1 MQVYITK
8 SNLLKILR
16 KLEIPKE
23 KMEGFYYKDIVE
35 NYFRKQGVV
44 FNEQVL
50 LFRENVLNKMFN
62 RFERN
67 ILFSYKEMMENFE
80 EFINEVYVPREKR
93 EDTYW
98 WIYEEDNPPVYHY
111 DKNCPTLHSDFE
123 NYRIPASIRYQG
135 ISTEN
140 RSITTL
146 RDEDLTEAEKN
157 LVRSNV
163 SNFREWWLEGRL
175 WKNGKIIWDGR
186 SGFSYWKKN
195 KEYFLQ
201 HVEVLF
207 KPNPPVRR
215 IEEFIM
221 KNSGVEKMEN
231 ASVEEIIIKINKLI
245 DDYKNNFEQDDKHQR
260 ILRRYQAWRSN
271 SPKFDSTIGYTDNE
285 IREILKDNENRFK
298 NPLKYYL
305 KELYRR
311 VNNPTLGFDEELLIQ
326 LGFRPCNN
334 CLYYTGNEDMI
345 QAEQTKNHE
354 KSNRTECSLYFDSDV
369 DADMDEEEKAI
380 RLEIE
385 QEAWEQ
391 NFQRDEWNRMMQEEL
406 DELLND

>member
-23 KMEGFYYKDIVE
+23 KMEGFYYKDVVE

-111 DKNCPTLHSDFE
+111 DKNCPTLHSDFK
-123 NYRIPASIRYQG
+123 NYKIPSSIRYRK
-135 ISTEN
+135 ISLEN
-140 RSITTL
+140 RSTTTL
-146 RDEDLTEAEKN
+146 NDDMLTNEERKIVKKTVEEYRTWWKQEGEYLFEDDPDALLA
-157 LVRSNV
+157 LVNM
-163 SNFREWWLEGRL
+163 
-175 WKNGKIIWDGR
+175 K
-186 SGFSYWKKN
+186 YT
-195 KEYFLQ
+195 
-201 HVEVLF
+201 
-207 KPNPPVRR
+207 PNPPVRR

-271 SPKFDSTIGYTDNE
+271 SPKFDSTIGYTDDE

-334 CLYYTGNEDMI
+334 CRYYTGNEDMI
-345 QAEQTKNHE
+345 QAELTKNHE
-354 KSNRTECSLYFDSDV
+354 KLNRTECNLYFDSDME
-369 DADMDEEEKAI
+369 ADMDEEEKAI

-391 NFQRDEWNRMMQEEL
+391 NFQREEWNRMMQEEL

>member
-16 KLEIPKE
+16 KLDIPKE
-23 KMEGFYYKDIVE
+23 KMEGFYYKDVVE

-111 DKNCPTLHSDFE
+111 DKNCPTLHSDFK
-123 NYRIPASIRYQG
+123 NYKIPSSIRYRK
-135 ISTEN
+135 ISLEN
-140 RSITTL
+140 RSTTTL
-146 RDEDLTEAEKN
+146 NDDMLTNEERKIVKKTVEEYRTWWKQEGEYLFEDDPDALLA
-157 LVRSNV
+157 LVNM
-163 SNFREWWLEGRL
+163 
-175 WKNGKIIWDGR
+175 K
-186 SGFSYWKKN
+186 YT
-195 KEYFLQ
+195 
-201 HVEVLF
+201 
-207 KPNPPVRR
+207 PNPPVRR

-271 SPKFDSTIGYTDNE
+271 SPKFDSTIGYTDDE

-298 NPLKYYL
+298 NPLKSYL

-334 CLYYTGNEDMI
+334 CRYYTGNEDMI
-345 QAEQTKNHE
+345 QAELTKNHE
-354 KSNRTECSLYFDSDV
+354 KLNRTECNLYFDSDME
-369 DADMDEEEKAI
+369 ADMDEEEKAI

-391 NFQRDEWNRMMQEEL
+391 NFQREEWNRMMQEEL

>member
-16 KLEIPKE
+16 KLDIPKE
-23 KMEGFYYKDIVE
+23 KMEGFYYKDVVE

-80 EFINEVYVPREKR
+80 EFINEVYVLREKR

-98 WIYEEDNPPVYHY
+98 WIYEEDNSPVYHY
-111 DKNCPTLHSDFE
+111 DKNCPTLHSDFK
-123 NYRIPASIRYQG
+123 NYKIPSSIRYRK
-135 ISTEN
+135 ISLEN
-140 RSITTL
+140 RSTTTL
-146 RDEDLTEAEKN
+146 NDDMLTNEERKIVKKTVEEYRTWWKQEGEYLFEDDPDALLA
-157 LVRSNV
+157 LVNM
-163 SNFREWWLEGRL
+163 
-175 WKNGKIIWDGR
+175 K
-186 SGFSYWKKN
+186 YT
-195 KEYFLQ
+195 
-201 HVEVLF
+201 
-207 KPNPPVRR
+207 PNPPVRR

-271 SPKFDSTIGYTDNE
+271 SPKFDSTIGYTDDE

-334 CLYYTGNEDMI
+334 CRYYTGNEDMI
-345 QAEQTKNHE
+345 QAELTKNHE
-354 KSNRTECSLYFDSDV
+354 KLNRTECNLYFDSDME
-369 DADMDEEEKAI
+369 ADMDEEEKAI

-391 NFQRDEWNRMMQEEL
+391 NFQREEWNRMMQEEL
-406 DELLND
+406 DELLNDESR

>member
-16 KLEIPKE
+16 KSDIPKE
-23 KMEGFYYKDIVE
+23 KMEGFYYKDVVE

-111 DKNCPTLHSDFE
+111 DKNCPTLHSDFK
-123 NYRIPASIRYQG
+123 NYKIPSSIRYRK
-135 ISTEN
+135 ISLEN

-146 RDEDLTEAEKN
+146 NDDMLTNEERKIVKKTVEEYRTWWKQEGEYLFEDDPDALLA
-157 LVRSNV
+157 LVNM
-163 SNFREWWLEGRL
+163 
-175 WKNGKIIWDGR
+175 K
-186 SGFSYWKKN
+186 YT
-195 KEYFLQ
+195 
-201 HVEVLF
+201 
-207 KPNPPVRR
+207 PNPPVRR

-271 SPKFDSTIGYTDNE
+271 SPKFDSTIGYTDDE

-334 CLYYTGNEDMI
+334 CRYYTGNEDMI
-345 QAEQTKNHE
+345 QAELTKNHE
-354 KSNRTECSLYFDSDV
+354 KLNRTECNLYFDSDME
-369 DADMDEEEKAI
+369 ADMDEEEKAI

-391 NFQRDEWNRMMQEEL
+391 NFQREEWNRMMQEEL

>member
-16 KLEIPKE
+16 KLDIPKE
-23 KMEGFYYKDIVE
+23 KMEGFYYKDVVE

-80 EFINEVYVPREKR
+80 EFINEVYVLREKR

-98 WIYEEDNPPVYHY
+98 WIYEEDNSPVYHY
-111 DKNCPTLHSDFE
+111 DKNCPTLHSDFK
-123 NYRIPASIRYQG
+123 NYKIPSSIRYRK
-135 ISTEN
+135 ISLEN
-140 RSITTL
+140 RSSTTL
-146 RDEDLTEAEKN
+146 NDDMLTNEERKIVKKTVEEYRTWWKQEGEYLFEDDPDALLA
-157 LVRSNV
+157 LVNM
-163 SNFREWWLEGRL
+163 
-175 WKNGKIIWDGR
+175 K
-186 SGFSYWKKN
+186 YT
-195 KEYFLQ
+195 
-201 HVEVLF
+201 
-207 KPNPPVRR
+207 PNPPVRR

-271 SPKFDSTIGYTDNE
+271 SPKFDSTIGYTDDE

-334 CLYYTGNEDMI
+334 CRYYTGNEDMI
-345 QAEQTKNHE
+345 QAELTKNHE
-354 KSNRTECSLYFDSDV
+354 KLNRTECNLYFDSDME
-369 DADMDEEEKAI
+369 ADMDEEEKAI

-391 NFQRDEWNRMMQEEL
+391 NFQREEWNRMMQEEL
-406 DELLND
+406 DELLNDESR

>member
-16 KLEIPKE
+16 KLDIPKE
-23 KMEGFYYKDIVE
+23 KMEGFYYKDVVE

-111 DKNCPTLHSDFE
+111 DKNCPTLHSDFK
-123 NYRIPASIRYQG
+123 NYKIPSSIRYRK
-135 ISTEN
+135 ISLEN
-140 RSITTL
+140 RSTTTL
-146 RDEDLTEAEKN
+146 NDDMLTNEERKIVKKTVEEYRTWWKQEGEYLFEDDPDALLA
-157 LVRSNV
+157 LVNM
-163 SNFREWWLEGRL
+163 
-175 WKNGKIIWDGR
+175 K
-186 SGFSYWKKN
+186 YT
-195 KEYFLQ
+195 
-201 HVEVLF
+201 
-207 KPNPPVRR
+207 PNPPVRR

-271 SPKFDSTIGYTDNE
+271 SPKFDSTIGYTDDE

-334 CLYYTGNEDMI
+334 CRYYTGNEDMI
-345 QAEQTKNHE
+345 QAELTKNHE
-354 KSNRTECSLYFDSDV
+354 KLNRTECNLYFDSDME
-369 DADMDEEEKAI
+369 ADMDEEEKAI

-391 NFQRDEWNRMMQEEL
+391 NFQREEWNRMMQEEL

>member
-16 KLEIPKE
+16 KLDIPKE
-23 KMEGFYYKDIVE
+23 KMEGFYYKDVVE

-111 DKNCPTLHSDFE
+111 DKNCPTLHSDFK
-123 NYRIPASIRYQG
+123 NYKIPSSIRYRK
-135 ISTEN
+135 ISLEN
-140 RSITTL
+140 RSTTTL
-146 RDEDLTEAEKN
+146 NDDMLTNEERKIVKKTVEEYRTWWKQEGEYLFEDDPDALLA
-157 LVRSNV
+157 LVNM
-163 SNFREWWLEGRL
+163 
-175 WKNGKIIWDGR
+175 K
-186 SGFSYWKKN
+186 YT
-195 KEYFLQ
+195 
-201 HVEVLF
+201 
-207 KPNPPVRR
+207 PNPPVRR

-271 SPKFDSTIGYTDNE
+271 SPKFDSTIGYTDDE
-285 IREILKDNENRFK
+285 IREILKDNENSFK

-334 CLYYTGNEDMI
+334 CRYYTGNEDMI
-345 QAEQTKNHE
+345 QAELTKNHE
-354 KSNRTECSLYFDSDV
+354 KLNRTECNLYFDSDME
-369 DADMDEEEKAI
+369 ADMDEEEKAI

-391 NFQRDEWNRMMQEEL
+391 NFQREEWNRMMQEEL

>member
-1 MQVYITK
+1 MPVYITK

-16 KLEIPKE
+16 KLDIPKE
-23 KMEGFYYKDIVE
+23 KMEGFYYKDVVE

-111 DKNCPTLHSDFE
+111 DKNCPTLHSDFK
-123 NYRIPASIRYQG
+123 NYKIPSSIRYRK
-135 ISTEN
+135 ISLEN
-140 RSITTL
+140 RSTTTL
-146 RDEDLTEAEKN
+146 NDDMLTNEERKIVKKTVEEYRTWWKREGEYLFEDDPDALLA
-157 LVRSNV
+157 LVNM
-163 SNFREWWLEGRL
+163 
-175 WKNGKIIWDGR
+175 K
-186 SGFSYWKKN
+186 YT
-195 KEYFLQ
+195 
-201 HVEVLF
+201 
-207 KPNPPVRR
+207 PNPPVRR

-271 SPKFDSTIGYTDNE
+271 SPKFDSTIGYTDDE

-334 CLYYTGNEDMI
+334 CRYYTGNEDMI
-345 QAEQTKNHE
+345 QAELTKNHE
-354 KSNRTECSLYFDSDV
+354 KLNRTECNLYFDSDME
-369 DADMDEEEKAI
+369 ADMDEEEKAI

-391 NFQRDEWNRMMQEEL
+391 NFQREEWNRMMQEEL

>member
-16 KLEIPKE
+16 KLDIPKE
-23 KMEGFYYKDIVE
+23 KMEGFYYKDVVE

-111 DKNCPTLHSDFE
+111 DKNCPTLHSDFK
-123 NYRIPASIRYQG
+123 NYKIPSSIRYRK
-135 ISTEN
+135 ISLEN
-140 RSITTL
+140 RSTTTL
-146 RDEDLTEAEKN
+146 NDDMLTNEERKIVKKTVEEYRTWWKQEGEYLFEDDPVALLA
-157 LVRSNV
+157 LVNM
-163 SNFREWWLEGRL
+163 
-175 WKNGKIIWDGR
+175 K
-186 SGFSYWKKN
+186 YT
-195 KEYFLQ
+195 
-201 HVEVLF
+201 
-207 KPNPPVRR
+207 PNPPVRR

-271 SPKFDSTIGYTDNE
+271 SLKFDSTIGYTDDE
-285 IREILKDNENRFK
+285 MREILKDNENRFK

-354 KSNRTECSLYFDSDV
+354 KFNRTECSLYFDSDV

>member
-111 DKNCPTLHSDFE
+111 DKDCLTLHSDFK
-123 NYRIPASIRYQG
+123 NYKIPSSIRYRKIPLG
-135 ISTEN
+135 N
-140 RSITTL
+140 RSATTL
-146 RDEDLTEAEKN
+146 NDDMLTNEERKIVKKTVEEYRTWWKQEGEYLFEDDPVALLA
-157 LVRSNV
+157 LVNM
-163 SNFREWWLEGRL
+163 
-175 WKNGKIIWDGR
+175 K
-186 SGFSYWKKN
+186 YT
-195 KEYFLQ
+195 
-201 HVEVLF
+201 
-207 KPNPPVRR
+207 PNPPVRR

-271 SPKFDSTIGYTDNE
+271 SPKFDSTIGYTDDE

-354 KSNRTECSLYFDSDV
+354 KFNRTECSLYFDSDV

>member
-16 KLEIPKE
+16 KLDIPKE
-23 KMEGFYYKDIVE
+23 KMEGFYYKDVVE

-111 DKNCPTLHSDFE
+111 DKNCPTLHSDFK
-123 NYRIPASIRYQG
+123 NYKIPSSIRYRK
-135 ISTEN
+135 ISLEN
-140 RSITTL
+140 RSTTTL
-146 RDEDLTEAEKN
+146 NDDMLTNEERKIVKKTVEEYRTWWKQEGEYLFEDDP
-157 LVRSNV
+157 V
-163 SNFREWWLEGRL
+163 
-175 WKNGKIIWDGR
+175 
-186 SGFSYWKKN
+186 
-195 KEYFLQ
+195 
-201 HVEVLF
+201 VLLMRVNA
-207 KPNPPVRR
+207 KYTPNPPVRR

-271 SPKFDSTIGYTDNE
+271 SPKFDSTIGYTDDE

-334 CLYYTGNEDMI
+334 CRYYTGNEDMI
-345 QAEQTKNHE
+345 QAELTKNHE
-354 KSNRTECSLYFDSDV
+354 KLNRTECNLYFDSDME
-369 DADMDEEEKAI
+369 ADMDEEEKAI

-391 NFQRDEWNRMMQEEL
+391 NFQREEWNRMMQEEL

>member
-16 KLEIPKE
+16 KLDIPKE
-23 KMEGFYYKDIVE
+23 KMEGFYYKDVVE

-111 DKNCPTLHSDFE
+111 DKNCPTLHSDFK
-123 NYRIPASIRYQG
+123 NYKIPSSIRYRK
-135 ISTEN
+135 ISLEN

-146 RDEDLTEAEKN
+146 NDDMLTNEERKIVKKTVEEYRTWWKQEGEYLFEDDPDALLA
-157 LVRSNV
+157 LVNM
-163 SNFREWWLEGRL
+163 
-175 WKNGKIIWDGR
+175 K
-186 SGFSYWKKN
+186 YT
-195 KEYFLQ
+195 
-201 HVEVLF
+201 
-207 KPNPPVRR
+207 PNPPVRR

-271 SPKFDSTIGYTDNE
+271 SPKFDSTIGYTDDE

-334 CLYYTGNEDMI
+334 CRYYTGNEDMI
-345 QAEQTKNHE
+345 QAELTKNHE
-354 KSNRTECSLYFDSDV
+354 KLNRTECNLYFDSDME
-369 DADMDEEEKAI
+369 ADMDEEEKAI

-391 NFQRDEWNRMMQEEL
+391 NFQREEWNRMMQEEL

>member
-16 KLEIPKE
+16 KLDIPKE
-23 KMEGFYYKDIVE
+23 KMEGFYYKDVVE

-50 LFRENVLNKMFN
+50 LFRENILNKMFN

-111 DKNCPTLHSDFE
+111 DKNCPTLHSDFK
-123 NYRIPASIRYQG
+123 NYKIPSSIRYRK
-135 ISTEN
+135 ISLEN
-140 RSITTL
+140 RSTTTL
-146 RDEDLTEAEKN
+146 NDDMLTNEERKIVKKTVEEYRTWWKQEGEYLFEDDPVALLA
-157 LVRSNV
+157 LVNM
-163 SNFREWWLEGRL
+163 
-175 WKNGKIIWDGR
+175 K
-186 SGFSYWKKN
+186 YT
-195 KEYFLQ
+195 
-201 HVEVLF
+201 
-207 KPNPPVRR
+207 PNPPVRR

-271 SPKFDSTIGYTDNE
+271 SPKFDSTIGYTDDA

-334 CLYYTGNEDMI
+334 CRYYTDNEDMI

-354 KSNRTECSLYFDSDV
+354 KLNRTECNLYFDSDME
-369 DADMDEEEKAI
+369 ANMDEEEKAI

-391 NFQRDEWNRMMQEEL
+391 NFQREEWNIMMQEEL

>member
-16 KLEIPKE
+16 KLDIPKE
-23 KMEGFYYKDIVE
+23 KMEGFYYKDVVE

-80 EFINEVYVPREKR
+80 EFINEVYVLREKR

-98 WIYEEDNPPVYHY
+98 WIYEEDNSPVYHY
-111 DKNCPTLHSDFE
+111 DKNCPTLHSDFK
-123 NYRIPASIRYQG
+123 NYKIPSSIRYRK
-135 ISTEN
+135 ISLEN
-140 RSITTL
+140 RSTTTL
-146 RDEDLTEAEKN
+146 NDDMLTNEERKIVKKTVEEYRTWWKQEGEYLFEDDPDALLA
-157 LVRSNV
+157 LVNM
-163 SNFREWWLEGRL
+163 
-175 WKNGKIIWDGR
+175 K
-186 SGFSYWKKN
+186 YT
-195 KEYFLQ
+195 
-201 HVEVLF
+201 
-207 KPNPPVRR
+207 PNPPVRR

-245 DDYKNNFEQDDKHQR
+245 DDYKNNFEQDDKHQC

-271 SPKFDSTIGYTDNE
+271 SPKFDSTIGYTDDE

-334 CLYYTGNEDMI
+334 CRYYTGNEDMI
-345 QAEQTKNHE
+345 QAELTKNHE
-354 KSNRTECSLYFDSDV
+354 KLNRTECNLYFDSDME
-369 DADMDEEEKAI
+369 ADMDEEEKAI

-391 NFQRDEWNRMMQEEL
+391 NFQREEWNRMMQEEL
-406 DELLND
+406 DELLNDESR

>member
-16 KLEIPKE
+16 KLDIPKE
-23 KMEGFYYKDIVE
+23 KMEGFYYKDVVE

-111 DKNCPTLHSDFE
+111 DKNCPTLHSDFK
-123 NYRIPASIRYQG
+123 NYKIPSSIRYRK
-135 ISTEN
+135 ISLEN
-140 RSITTL
+140 RSNTTL
-146 RDEDLTEAEKN
+146 NDDMLTNEERKIVKKTVEEYRTWWKQEGEYLFEDDPVALLMRVNAKYT
-157 LVRSNV
+157 
-163 SNFREWWLEGRL
+163 
-175 WKNGKIIWDGR
+175 
-186 SGFSYWKKN
+186 
-195 KEYFLQ
+195 
-201 HVEVLF
+201 
-207 KPNPPVRR
+207 PNPPVRR

-271 SPKFDSTIGYTDNE
+271 SPKFDSTIGYIDDE

-298 NPLKYYL
+298 NPLKNYL
-305 KELYRR
+305 KELYRM

-334 CLYYTGNEDMI
+334 CRYYTGYEDMI

-354 KSNRTECSLYFDSDV
+354 KLNRTECNLYFDSDME
-369 DADMDEEEKAI
+369 ADMDEEEKAI

-391 NFQRDEWNRMMQEEL
+391 NFQREEWNRMMQEEL

>member
-16 KLEIPKE
+16 KLDIPKE
-23 KMEGFYYKDIVE
+23 KMEGFYYKDVVE

-44 FNEQVL
+44 FNKQVL

-111 DKNCPTLHSDFE
+111 DKNCPTLHSDFK
-123 NYRIPASIRYQG
+123 NYKIPSSIRYRK
-135 ISTEN
+135 ISLEN
-140 RSITTL
+140 RSTTTL
-146 RDEDLTEAEKN
+146 NDDMLTNEERKIVKKTVEEYRTWWKQEGEYLFEDDPVALLMRVNAKYT
-157 LVRSNV
+157 
-163 SNFREWWLEGRL
+163 
-175 WKNGKIIWDGR
+175 
-186 SGFSYWKKN
+186 
-195 KEYFLQ
+195 
-201 HVEVLF
+201 
-207 KPNPPVRR
+207 PNPPVRR

-271 SPKFDSTIGYTDNE
+271 SPKFDSTIGYTDDE

-326 LGFRPCNN
+326 MGFRPCNN
-334 CLYYTGNEDMI
+334 CRYYTGNEDMI

-354 KSNRTECSLYFDSDV
+354 KLNRTECNLYFDSDME
-369 DADMDEEEKAI
+369 ADMDEEEKAI

-391 NFQRDEWNRMMQEEL
+391 NFQREEWNRMMQEEL

>member
-16 KLEIPKE
+16 KLDIPKE
-23 KMEGFYYKDIVE
+23 KMEGFYYKDVVE

-111 DKNCPTLHSDFE
+111 DKNCPTLHSDFK
-123 NYRIPASIRYQG
+123 NYKIPSSIRYRK
-135 ISTEN
+135 ISLEN
-140 RSITTL
+140 RSTTTL
-146 RDEDLTEAEKN
+146 NDDMLTNEERKIVKKTVEEYRTWWKQEGEYLFEDDPVALLMRVNAKYT
-157 LVRSNV
+157 
-163 SNFREWWLEGRL
+163 
-175 WKNGKIIWDGR
+175 
-186 SGFSYWKKN
+186 
-195 KEYFLQ
+195 
-201 HVEVLF
+201 
-207 KPNPPVRR
+207 PNPPVRR

-271 SPKFDSTIGYTDNE
+271 SPKFDSTIGYTDDE

-326 LGFRPCNN
+326 MGFRPCNN
-334 CLYYTGNEDMI
+334 CRYYTGNEDMI

-354 KSNRTECSLYFDSDV
+354 KLNRTECNLYFDSDME
-369 DADMDEEEKAI
+369 ADMDEEEKAI

-391 NFQRDEWNRMMQEEL
+391 NFQREEWNRMMQEEL

>member
-16 KLEIPKE
+16 KLDIPKE
-23 KMEGFYYKDIVE
+23 KMEGFYYKDVVE

-111 DKNCPTLHSDFE
+111 DKNCPTLHSDFK
-123 NYRIPASIRYQG
+123 NYKIPSSIRYRK
-135 ISTEN
+135 ISLEN
-140 RSITTL
+140 RSTTTL
-146 RDEDLTEAEKN
+146 NDDMLTNEERKIVKKTVEEYRTWWKQEGEYLFEDDP
-157 LVRSNV
+157 V
-163 SNFREWWLEGRL
+163 
-175 WKNGKIIWDGR
+175 
-186 SGFSYWKKN
+186 
-195 KEYFLQ
+195 
-201 HVEVLF
+201 VLLMRVNA
-207 KPNPPVRR
+207 KYTPNPPVRR

-271 SPKFDSTIGYTDNE
+271 SPKFDSTIGYTDDE

-326 LGFRPCNN
+326 MGFRPCNN
-334 CLYYTGNEDMI
+334 CRYYTGNEDMI

-354 KSNRTECSLYFDSDV
+354 KLNRTECNLYFDSDME
-369 DADMDEEEKAI
+369 ADMDEEEKAI

-391 NFQRDEWNRMMQEEL
+391 NFQREEWNRMMQEEL